1 MPAAKNAPE
10 APAAAQQSRGRRR
23 PLLLALCG
31 ALVVALFAVA
41 AIAPLPFSVT
51 YPGSTAD
58 VLGETDGEPVITVSG
73 APVRETEGELLL
85 TTIVATGPDATVRLG
100 DVISGYFADDRAV
113 MPRASV
119 YPVGDSTNEI
129 REHNA
134 EQMRESQDAA
144 VAAALDYL
152 GVDGSEVSV
161 ELNLPRVGGPSA
173 GLLFSLGIVDLLQG
187 DGRGGDLT
195 GGQVIAGTGTI
206 EADGTVGPVGGVPLK
221 TRAAARDGASVFLV
235 PRDECSDAQA
245 DLPEGLRLLPVT
257 TLSGAVEDLSA
268 LAAGEP
274 VPTC

>member
-10 APAAAQQSRGRRR
+10 APAAAQRPPGRRR

-31 ALVVALFAVA
+31 ALVVALFAVVA
-41 AIAPLPFSVT
+41 VVPLPFSVT

-58 VLGETDGEPVITVSG
+58 VLGEAEGEPVITVSG
-73 APVRETEGELLL
+73 APVRDTEGQLLL

-134 EQMRESQDAA
+134 QQMRESQDAA
-144 VAAALDYL
+144 VSAALGYL
-152 GVDGSEVSV
+152 GLDGSEVSV
-161 ELNLPRVGGPSA
+161 ELNLPRIGGPSA
-173 GLLFSLGIVDLLQG
+173 GLLFSLGIVDVLRG

-195 GGQVIAGTGTI
+195 GGRVIAGTGTI

-221 TRAAARDGASVFLV
+221 TRAAARDGADVFLV

-245 DLPEGLRLLPVT
+245 DLPEGLRLIPVT
-257 TLSGAVEDLSA
+257 TLSGAVDDLRA

-274 VPTC
+274 VPSC

>member
-10 APAAAQQSRGRRR
+10 AQAAAQRPPGRRR

-31 ALVVALFAVA
+31 ALVVALFAVVA
-41 AIAPLPFSVT
+41 VVPLPFSVT

-58 VLGETDGEPVITVSG
+58 VLGEAEGEPVITVSG
-73 APVRETEGELLL
+73 APVRDPEGQLLL

-134 EQMRESQDAA
+134 QQMRESQDAA
-144 VAAALDYL
+144 VSAALGYL
-152 GVDGSEVSV
+152 GLDGSEVSV
-161 ELNLPRVGGPSA
+161 ELNLPRIGGPSA
-173 GLLFSLGIVDLLQG
+173 GLLFSLGIVDLLRG
-187 DGRGGDLT
+187 DGQGGDLT
-195 GGQVIAGTGTI
+195 GGRVIAGTGTI

-221 TRAAARDGASVFLV
+221 TRAAARDGADVFLV

-245 DLPEGLRLLPVT
+245 DLPEGLRLIPVT
-257 TLSGAVEDLSA
+257 TLSGAVDDLRA

-274 VPTC
+274 VPSC